1 MADCPEESEVM
12 MSGQRNSQTIG
23 HTMLLW
29 FGLMIIAPLQ
39 SLLIYFVGVRRGAAA
54 GLRIPM
60 LNKWQCVTCT
70 WTAC

>member
-1 MADCPEESEVM
+1 MADCPEESEVI

-39 SLLIYFVGVRRGAAA
+39 SLLIYFCWGEEGSCCR
-54 GLRIPM
+54 
-60 LNKWQCVTCT
+60 
-70 WTAC
+70 TADSYVK